1 MSGMKETYSEDMRE
15 FMARQSAVGRLAK
28 RLRATTR
35 VHMDA
40 PQPLRYDWGG
50 HDPATPMAEMQY
62 NYYHTAW
69 AVVMFVAVKTL
80 AMFMK

>member
-1 MSGMKETYSEDMRE
+1 MKNEIYRKSV
-15 FMARQSAVGRLAK
+15 FARLANRMSTQVK
-28 RLRATTR
+28 A
-35 VHMDA
+35 DA

-62 NYYHTAW
+62 NYYHTVW

>member
-1 MSGMKETYSEDMRE
+1 MKDQPDNFKEYLK
-15 FMARQSAVGRLAK
+15 RQSLLTRLGNRLHAKSSAV
-28 RLRATTR
+28 RA
-35 VHMDA
+35 DA
-40 PQPLRYDWGG
+40 PKPLRYDWGG

>member
-1 MSGMKETYSEDMRE
+1 MNISQEEMRKKL
-15 FMARQSAVGRLAK
+15 MRQSPFARLGARLHTAV
-28 RLRATTR
+28 RA
-35 VHMDA
+35 DA

-80 AMFMK
+80 MMFMK

>member
-1 MSGMKETYSEDMRE
+1 MRE
-15 FMARQSAVGRLAK
+15 EQVKEYLKRQSVFGRLGARMK
-28 RLRATTR
+28 TVRA
-35 VHMDA
+35 DA

-50 HDPATPMAEMQY
+50 HDPATPMAELQY
-62 NYYHTAW
+62 NYYQTAW

>member
-1 MSGMKETYSEDMRE
+1 MKQQPDFKEYLK
-15 FMARQSAVGRLAK
+15 RQSVFARLGSRMHA
-28 RLRATTR
+28 RSSVVRA
-35 VHMDA
+35 DA